1 MTEFALVPAALRAL
15 AGIGDNEFR
24 TGQPCGMGAVTRY
37 LTAIPVARVWRD
49 IGRKAIIGE
58 NNHGC

>member
-1 MTEFALVPAALRAL
+1 MNRYAPAQAARRAL
-15 AGIGDNEFR
+15 AGTGDTKFR
-24 TGQPCGMGAVTRY
+24 AGQPSGMGTVTRY

-49 IGRKAIIGE
+49 IGREAISGE